1 MGINLLREGLDI
13 PEVSLVAIFDA
24 GKQGFL
30 RNERSLLQTMGRA
43 ARNSNGQVLLYSDDM
58 SPAMEASIRQT
69 LERRARQE
77 THNKENG
84 IIPRT
89 IKKALPSKW
98 DKKVQGSLPE
108 QTQVRMVRNALY
120 QGREGRAD
128 GEFASRLNLSS
139 ALWSRHAEEDKNSI
153 ENSNSQLEFHLS
165 KETPTVIGGLDIN
178 TATEKEIKATITK
191 LKAEMQ
197 EAAAELEFET
207 AASLRDQIHRLEL
220 LFVMKCA
227 QFNSEYFIYKSVPH

>member
-1 MGINLLREGLDI
+1 MEIRPTGLLDPKIEVRGTEGQVADLLSEINARTAKGERTLVTVLTIKFAEEVSEYLNKMGVKAHYLHSEIDTLERTEIINALRLGIIDVIVGLNLLREGLDI

-89 IKKALPSKW
+89 IKKALP
-98 DKKVQGSLPE
+98 DMG
-108 QTQVRMVRNALY
+108 
-120 QGREGRAD
+120 
-128 GEFASRLNLSS
+128 
-139 ALWSRHAEEDKNSI
+139 
-153 ENSNSQLEFHLS
+153 
-165 KETPTVIGGLDIN
+165 KE
-178 TATEKEIKATITK
+178 
-191 LKAEMQ
+191 
-197 EAAAELEFET
+197 
-207 AASLRDQIHRLEL
+207 S
-220 LFVMKCA
+220 
-227 QFNSEYFIYKSVPH
+227 